1 MYKQRDIILIPIPF
15 TDLSAEKKR
24 PVLVLSD
31 DTYNKSS
38 SDILVVMVTS
48 TRHRMPYD
56 IAINKDDMDSGELP
70 KQSYVRSDRV
80 FSIAQKLIV
89 KTYGCV
95 TETFYQTVYESVEQL
110 ISSPERI

>member
-1 MYKQRDIILIPIPF
+1 MYKQRDIVLIPMPY

-24 PVLVLSD
+24 PALVLSSD
-31 DTYNKSS
+31 AYNESCS
-38 SDILVVMVTS
+38 NILAVMVTS

-56 IAINKDDMDSGELP
+56 IAIDNSDMERGELP

-89 KTYGCV
+89 KTYGSV
-95 TETFYQTVYESVEQL
+95 TDAFYQNVYSSVDKL
-110 ISSPERI
+110 ISLPERT